1 MKTLK
6 CPTCGHEET
15 PIGPIAERRRKFHLG
30 KPARELRHV
39 KKYLRDLTQAVT
51 ATITALDE
59 EMKKP
64 STGTRGGR
72 IAEIVGRLEFSNDC
86 AKRFGLK

>member
-15 PIGPIAERRRKFHLG
+15 PLGPKSERRLKWQLG
-30 KPARELRHV
+30 QPARELRHA
-39 KKYLRDLTQAVT
+39 KKYLRELTRAVTQAL
-51 ATITALDE
+51 AALDA

-64 STGTRGGR
+64 STNERGQR
-72 IAEIVGRLEFSNDC
+72 IAKISNFLELQNDL
-86 AKRFGLK
+86 AKRFGL